1 MAVQRF
7 RLTVVD
13 RTIIELRRRD
23 GCSIRMIARELG
35 RSSGTVCDEI
45 KRHGKVTGYR
55 AATAEADA
63 AASRCRSGRKLRL
76 APDGPLFSGIAR
88 LLRLGW
94 SPEQISGRRKRMEN
108 GMERP
113 SGLRVSH
120 EAIYTALYAL
130 PRGELRR
137 ELLSFLRQAKP
148 MRGRRP
154 KGSERRG
161 KLVGMTN
168 IRERPEEVGGRLVP
182 GHWEGDLILGAGG
195 ASAVGTLVERTTR
208 LVVLVHMAARK
219 ADVAASAFAGA
230 LNAIPAPLRKT
241 LTYDQGKE
249 MAGHE
254 GLAAQTG
261 MRIFFADPHS
271 PWQRGSNENT
281 NGLLRQYLPKGSSLA
296 GLDQHDLDI
305 VAASLNDRPRKTL
318 DYATPNEAFNS
329 LLATLA
335 GRSETQ
341 NGGGVRYGC

>member
-1 MAVQRF
+1 MAVQRR

-23 GCSIRMIARELG
+23 GWSIRMIGRELG
-35 RSSGTVCDEI
+35 RSSGTICDEI
-45 KRHGKVTGYR
+45 RRHGDAAVYR

-63 AASRCRSGRKLRL
+63 AASLRRSGRKPRL
-76 APDGPLFSGIAR
+76 APDGPIFAEIAR

-94 SPEQISGRRKRMEN
+94 SPEQISGRRKRTEN
-108 GMERP
+108 GMEQP

-137 ELLSFLRQAKP
+137 ELLSYLRQAKP
-148 MRGRRP
+148 LRGRKP

-168 IRERPEEVGGRLVP
+168 IKERPEEIEGRLVP

-208 LVVLVHMAARK
+208 LVVLVHMATRK

-249 MAGHE
+249 MAGHA

-271 PWQRGSNENT
+271 PWQRGANENT

-296 GLDQHDLDI
+296 GLDQDDLDLI
-305 VAASLNDRPRKTL
+305 AASLNDRPRKTL

-329 LLATLA
+329 LLAKLA
-335 GRSETQ
+335 SGGETQ
-341 NGGGVRYGC
+341 SRDGVRCRT

>member
-35 RSSGTVCDEI
+35 RSPGTVCDEI
-45 KRHGKVTGYR
+45 KRHGKVAGYR
-55 AATAEADA
+55 AAKAEADA
-63 AASRCRSGRKLRL
+63 AAGRGRSGRKLRL
-76 APDGPLFSGIAR
+76 APDGPLFAGIAR

-108 GMERP
+108 GMEQP

-296 GLDQHDLDI
+296 GLDQDDLDI

-335 GRSETQ
+335 GGSETQ
-341 NGGGVRYGC
+341 NGDGVRYGC

>member
-35 RSSGTVCDEI
+35 RSPGTVCDEI
-45 KRHGKVTGYR
+45 KRHGKVAGYR
-55 AATAEADA
+55 AAKAEADA
-63 AASRCRSGRKLRL
+63 AAGRGRSGRKLRL
-76 APDGPLFSGIAR
+76 APDGPLFAGIAR

-108 GMERP
+108 GMEQP

-154 KGSERRG
+154 KGSGRRG

-296 GLDQHDLDI
+296 SLDQDDLDI

-335 GRSETQ
+335 GGSETQ
-341 NGGGVRYGC
+341 NGGGVRYEC